1 MCIGVGCKV
10 PPMAKLSEKQK
21 LVRLAG
27 IAAGGAG
34 FLGFILGYG
43 GDEKFYSRVVM
54 PTLHRV
60 TGADP
65 ERAHSWAVWA
75 ARNRLFPKERHLK
88 GSGMAHMDLSTTAF
102 GVTFANPVGMAAGF
116 DKHCEAVRGMEDV
129 GFGFVEVGTV
139 TPNEQ
144 PGNEAPRVFRL
155 SEDEAVINRYGFNS
169 VGHEAVFGRLSAIRS
184 DVGGERVNAKIG
196 VNLGKNKTSA
206 DPVKDYVDGVKKFG
220 NVADYLVINVSSPN
234 TPGLRDFQRSAQ
246 LEGLISSVV
255 AARDELTAD
264 EKKALPVL
272 LKVAPDLKDE
282 EKEDI
287 ARVIQKPKCKVDGL
301 IVSNT
306 TTSRPDSLKSS
317 SKSESG
323 GLSGAPL
330 KEMAT
335 KTVADF
341 YRLTNGSVPIVGVGG
356 ISSGGD
362 AYAKIRAG
370 ASLVQIYTSFIFH
383 GPPVVK
389 RIKRELAE
397 ALKRD
402 GFPDVQS
409 AVGADH
415 RRQDQQER

>member
-1 MCIGVGCKV
+1 
-10 PPMAKLSEKQK
+10 MAKLSEKQK
-21 LVRLAG
+21 LLRLAA
-27 IAAGGAG
+27 IAAGGTG
-34 FLGFILGYG
+34 VLGFILGYG
-43 GDEKFYSRVVM
+43 GDERFYSRVVM

-60 TGADP
+60 SADP

-75 ARNRLFPKERHLK
+75 ARNRLFPRERSLK
-88 GSGMAHMDLSTTAF
+88 SSAMADMDLSTTAF
-102 GVTFANPVGMAAGF
+102 GVKFPNPVGMAAGF

-139 TPNEQ
+139 TPREQ

-155 SEDEAVINRYGFNS
+155 PEDEAVINRYGFNS
-169 VGHEAVFGRLSAIRS
+169 VGHDAVFGRLSAIRS
-184 DVGGERVNAKIG
+184 DEAQAVNVKIG
-196 VNLGKNKTSA
+196 VNLGKNKTSS

-220 NVADYLVINVSSPN
+220 DVADYLVVNVSSPN

-255 AARDELTAD
+255 AARDELASKGNT
-264 EKKALPVL
+264 KKSPLPVL
-272 LKVAPDLKDE
+272 LKVAPDLKEE

-306 TTSRPDSLKSS
+306 TTSRPDSLTSAC
-317 SKSESG
+317 KSEPG

-330 KEMAT
+330 REMAT

-356 ISSGGD
+356 ISSGAD

-370 ASLVQIYTSFIFH
+370 ASLVQIYTSFVFQ

-397 ALKRD
+397 ELKRD
-402 GFPDVQS
+402 GFSDVQS

-415 RRQDQQER
+415 GGDGRQDTQKR